1 MSLTHLNHKLTKR
14 QNPDPAPP
22 HPHGA
27 AFNGSLLAGFCGL
40 VSANTDR
47 AKPAMSLQHISVA
60 QNQPAAFQDSK
71 LSAIRFQLHRDVLLD
86 FPKEKREASLLK
98 RAVQAFRTFT
108 SSEGPSKE
116 LCLKLSGRPHIWS
129 LGCQWHM
136 QQQMEK

>member
-14 QNPDPAPP
+14 QNPDPAPS

-71 LSAIRFQLHRDVLLD
+71 L
-86 FPKEKREASLLK
+86 FPKKRSLSPEASST
-98 RAVQAFRTFT
+98 AF
-108 SSEGPSKE
+108 
-116 LCLKLSGRPHIWS
+116 
-129 LGCQWHM
+129 
-136 QQQMEK
+136 